1 MNGYLLDIFNTFAA
15 EELHIDRALLPN
27 AGLLLHE
34 QLLGNE
40 LRLLYS
46 ETYEQEERNCVQF
59 ADRLRYIFPESTTAI
74 IVNANRDAEIL
85 QVWKSIWQ
93 IYAWQMKNLNY
104 QQRNL

>member
-40 LRLLYS
+40 LGLLYS
-46 ETYEQEERNCVQF
+46 ETYEQEERDCVQF

-74 IVNANRDAEIL
+74 IVNANCDRKWL
-85 QVWKSIWQ
+85 
-93 IYAWQMKNLNY
+93 L
-104 QQRNL
+104 